1 MLSEHHHSR
10 LIYHSGWRLAS
21 LPTCKIFPSA
31 SILSQWSQQIGC
43 LLNKFHMTKLDY
55 CIFQALTCKQA
66 ENIATISQCSGYN
79 DRARTDL
86 GVFTIFKCLYRVYLS
101 PGSVYF
107 IYWSTL
113 FYWGFFVFAFAYSL
127 VSIYGASEKVILQ
140 ALQRNNTHLDTK
152 LSDSLGPSSSFYK
165 EPTFQFTTS
174 KEWHQIGNNL
184 ILVRVTKLF

>member
-1 MLSEHHHSR
+1 MLSEYHHSR

-101 PGSVYF
+101 LGSVCF

-113 FYWGFFVFAFAYSL
+113 FYWDFFGFCFCLQLGLHLRGLSKSHPPSL
-127 VSIYGASEKVILQ
+127 PEKQHTLGYKIK
-140 ALQRNNTHLDTK
+140 NTK
-152 LSDSLGPSSSFYK
+152 II
-165 EPTFQFTTS
+165 
-174 KEWHQIGNNL
+174 W
-184 ILVRVTKLF
+184 